1 MIQQYLAIKET
12 YPDVLLFYRMG
23 DFYEMFFEDAQVAS
37 KALEITLTSRN
48 KKDKTPIPM
57 CGVPVRAVQGYI
69 ARLLEK
75 GHKVAVCEQVED
87 PTEAKG
93 LVKREVVRV
102 ITPGMILENEYLDAA
117 SNNYVLALARN
128 RDALGLAYLD
138 LSTGTFRL
146 TESGNSAAVAD
157 EALRVGPSE
166 VVLPASAGADEGMK
180 RFVELFRDGSHT
192 YLEDRAFEPDAA
204 YRLLIEQLGTRSL
217 QGFGCE
223 DLKAGVA

>member
-1 MIQQYLAIKET
+1 MAI
-12 YPDVLLFYRMG
+12 
-23 DFYEMFFEDAQVAS
+23 
-37 KALEITLTSRN
+37 
-48 KKDKTPIPM
+48 
-57 CGVPVRAVQGYI
+57 
-69 ARLLEK
+69 
-75 GHKVAVCEQVED
+75 CEQVED
-87 PTEAKG
+87 PAEAKG

-146 TESGNSAAVAD
+146 TESGNSAVVAD

-166 VVLPASAGADEGMK
+166 VVLPASAEADEGMK
-180 RFVELFRDGSHT
+180 RFVKLFRDGSHT
-192 YLEDRAFEPDAA
+192 YLEDRAFEPAAA

-223 DLKAGVA
+223 DLKAGVAAAGALLRYVRETQKQKVEHIRAVETYSLDGFLQVDELSSKLSNFRHNFCQKMTEYEFLGTSAKIIIHYNAAA